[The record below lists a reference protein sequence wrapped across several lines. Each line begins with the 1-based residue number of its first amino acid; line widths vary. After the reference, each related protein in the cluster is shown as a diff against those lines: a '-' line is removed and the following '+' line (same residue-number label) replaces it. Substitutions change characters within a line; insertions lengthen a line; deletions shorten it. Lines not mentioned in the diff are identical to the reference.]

1 MSLATR
7 ITTCICGKL
16 PSPHLPPS
24 TLPYLS
30 LFLSSFFPSFPLND
44 KLMNVAEKTLVKKQ
58 FTWFRPQPIT

>member
-1 MSLATR
+1 M
-7 ITTCICGKL
+7 L

-44 KLMNVAEKTLVKKQ
+44 KLMNVVEKTLVKRQ